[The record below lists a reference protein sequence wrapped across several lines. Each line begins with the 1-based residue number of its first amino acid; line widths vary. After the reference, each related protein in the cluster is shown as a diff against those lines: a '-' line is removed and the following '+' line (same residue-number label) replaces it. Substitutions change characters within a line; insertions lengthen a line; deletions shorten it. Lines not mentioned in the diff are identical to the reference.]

1 MKHLSQNLTR
11 SVLFGTC
18 MFVLHFVMIPL
29 VCRGWVDFL
38 WICLM
43 VILPAVV
50 ALLLYRNHPGSIA
63 AAVFPA
69 MLVQY
74 LLLILLATPVSDL
87 WGCSVLRV
95 LGWPEYIGCTF
106 AWPIATAV
114 IQAITI
120 FLIKTSNK

>member
-1 MKHLSQNLTR
+1 MKRLPENLIR

-29 VCRGWVDFL
+29 LCRGWVDFL
-38 WICLM
+38 WIGLM
-43 VILPAVV
+43 MLLPAVV
-50 ALLLYRNHPGSIA
+50 AWLLYRNHTGASA

-74 LLLILLATPVSDL
+74 LLLILLAAPVSDL
-87 WGCSVLRV
+87 WGCSISRV
-95 LGWPEYIGCTF
+95 LGWPEYIGSTF

-120 FLIKTSNK
+120 FVIKKSNQ

>member
-1 MKHLSQNLTR
+1 MKRLPENLIR

-29 VCRGWVDFL
+29 LCRGWVDFL
-38 WICLM
+38 WIGLM
-43 VILPAVV
+43 VLLPAVV
-50 ALLLYRNHPGSIA
+50 AWLLYRNQPGSIA

-74 LLLILLATPVSDL
+74 LLLILLAAPVSDL
-87 WGCSVLRV
+87 WGCSISRV
-95 LGWPEYIGCTF
+95 LGWPEYIGSTF

-114 IQAITI
+114 IQAISI
-120 FLIKTSNK
+120 FVIKKSNQ

>member
-1 MKHLSQNLTR
+1 MKRLSQNLIR

-29 VCRGWVDFL
+29 VCRGWIDFL
-38 WICLM
+38 WIGLM
-43 VILPAVV
+43 MLLPAVV
-50 ALLLYRNHPGSIA
+50 AWLLYRNHPGSIA
-63 AAVFPA
+63 ASVFPA

-74 LLLILLATPVSDL
+74 LLLILLAAPVSEL
-87 WGCSVLRV
+87 WGCSVSRV

-120 FLIKTSNK
+120 FVIKKSNQ